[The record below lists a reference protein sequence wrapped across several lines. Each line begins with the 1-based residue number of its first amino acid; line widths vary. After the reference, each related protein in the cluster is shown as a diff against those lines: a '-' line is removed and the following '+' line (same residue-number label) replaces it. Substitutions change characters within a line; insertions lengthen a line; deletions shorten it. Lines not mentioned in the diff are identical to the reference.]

1 MQLSMGWFRKDTDV
15 SLLSVFVKY
24 RDLIKQL
31 VMRDIKTKYR
41 RSILGLLWTVLNPL
55 LMMTVLSIVFSYFF
69 SRYGEVENFPVYL
82 LCGQLIFNF
91 FNEATSIAMGSI
103 VHSGELIKK
112 VYVPKYLFPVS
123 KVLSSSVNLL
133 ASMIALIIVM
143 IVTRARVTPTILLA
157 LFPLLYVLLFATGV
171 SLFLAAAAVSFRDL
185 MHLYSVI
192 TTAWMYL
199 TPVIYP
205 MAVLEGAPAWVRMI
219 VNINPMTGFIKIFR
233 CVVLEGVTAPA
244 ILHVQSLTWCAAA
257 LLIGTLVFRKAQ
269 DSFILKI

>member
-1 MQLSMGWFRKDTDV
+1 M

-24 RDLIKQL
+24 RALIDQL

-69 SRYGEVENFPVYL
+69 SRYGDIENFPVYL
-82 LCGQLIFNF
+82 LCGQVIFNF
-91 FNEATSIAMGSI
+91 FNESTSIAMGSI

-112 VYVPKYLFPVS
+112 VYVPKYLFPIT
-123 KVLSSSVNLL
+123 KVMSSGVNLL
-133 ASMIALIIVM
+133 ASMLALVIVM
-143 IVTRARVTPTILLA
+143 AVTRAKVTPTVLLA
-157 LFPLLYVLLFATGV
+157 VVPLLYVLVFSTGV
-171 SLFLAAAAVSFRDL
+171 SLFLSAAAVSFRDL

-205 MAVLEGAPAWVRMI
+205 MNILDNAPRWVVFI
-219 VNINPMTGFIKIFR
+219 INANPLTAFIKIFR
-233 CVVLEGVTAPA
+233 SVVLDGVTAPA
-244 ILHVQSLTWCAAA
+244 YLHVQSIVWCAVA
-257 LLIGTLVFRKAQ
+257 LAIGAFVFKKSQ

>member
-1 MQLSMGWFRKDTDV
+1 M

-24 RDLIKQL
+24 RALIDQL

-69 SRYGEVENFPVYL
+69 QRYGEVENFPVYL
-82 LCGQLIFNF
+82 LCGQVIFNF
-91 FNEATSIAMGSI
+91 FNESTSIAMGSI

-112 VYVPKYLFPVS
+112 VYVPKYLFPIS
-123 KVLSSSVNLL
+123 KVMSSGVNLL
-133 ASMIALIIVM
+133 ASMIALVIVM
-143 IVTRARVTPTILLA
+143 VVTRSRVTPTILLA
-157 LFPLLYVLLFATGV
+157 LLPLLYVLLFSTGV
-171 SLFLAAAAVSFRDL
+171 SLFLSAAAVSFRDL
-185 MHLYSVI
+185 MHLYSVL

-205 MAVLEGAPAWVRMI
+205 MSILDDAPAWVRFI
-219 VNINPMTGFIKIFR
+219 VDANPLTAFIKIFR
-233 CVVLEGVTAPA
+233 AVVLDGVTPPA
-244 ILHVQSLTWCAAA
+244 SLAWCAIA
-257 LLIGTLVFRKAQ
+257 LIVGSLVFKKSQ

>member
-1 MQLSMGWFRKDTDV
+1 M

-24 RDLIKQL
+24 RALIDQL

-69 SRYGEVENFPVYL
+69 SRYGDIENFPVYL
-82 LCGQLIFNF
+82 LCGQVIFNF
-91 FNEATSIAMGSI
+91 FNESTSIAMGSI

-112 VYVPKYLFPVS
+112 VYVPKYLFPIT
-123 KVLSSSVNLL
+123 KVMSSGVNLL
-133 ASMIALIIVM
+133 ASMLALVIVM
-143 IVTRARVTPTILLA
+143 AVTRARVTPTVLLA
-157 LFPLLYVLLFATGV
+157 VVPLLYVLVFSTGV
-171 SLFLAAAAVSFRDL
+171 SLFLSAAAVSFRDL

-205 MAVLEGAPAWVRMI
+205 MNILDNAPRWVVFI
-219 VNINPMTGFIKIFR
+219 INANPLTAFIKIFR
-233 CVVLEGVTAPA
+233 SVVLDGVIAPA
-244 ILHVQSLTWCAAA
+244 YLHIQSIVWCAIA
-257 LLIGTLVFRKAQ
+257 LAVGSLVFKKSQ